1 MESLNNTS
9 DYKEA
14 IDKYGL
20 CVVTTVGTSMLPM
33 LKSGIDSVVIKKLDR
48 QLHKYDCIL
57 YKRPS
62 SGTYVLHRIIKIK
75 DDKLVL
81 CGDNQWQKESGI
93 TPEDIIGV
101 MDAYYKKDKYIPIS
115 KFSYKLY
122 YHFRVAF
129 RWTRF
134 IRDKSHSLLSKIKHK
149 IFK

>member
-9 DYKEA
+9 DYKEVL
-14 IDKYGL
+14 DKYGL

-33 LKSGIDSVVIKKLDR
+33 LKSGVDSVVIKKLDR
-48 QLHKYDCIL
+48 KLNKYDCIL

-62 SGTYVLHRIIKIK
+62 SGKYVLHRIIKIK
-75 DDKLVL
+75 DGKLIL
-81 CGDNQWQKESGI
+81 CGDNQWQKETGI
-93 TPEDIIGV
+93 TKEDIIGV
-101 MDAYYKKDKYIPIS
+101 MDGYYKKDKYIPLS

-134 IRDKSHSLLSKIKHK
+134 VRDKIHSLLSKIKHK